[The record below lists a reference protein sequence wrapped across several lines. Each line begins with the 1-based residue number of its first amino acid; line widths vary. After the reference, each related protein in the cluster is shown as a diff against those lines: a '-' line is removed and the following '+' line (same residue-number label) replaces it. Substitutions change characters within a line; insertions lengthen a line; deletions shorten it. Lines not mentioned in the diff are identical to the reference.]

1 MEIRLL
7 QPSQYETAQML
18 MLSVFD
24 ACVAPDYAPEG
35 VAAFHEFIEQETAA
49 LELVGAFV
57 NEVLV
62 GVLATMNARGH
73 ITCFF
78 VRGDHQR
85 QGVGRALWQWLLAHS
100 AQPCITVNAS
110 PGAVSAYAR
119 FGFVATGPEQVA
131 DGMRFTPMVAERSR
145 NDAKTAGV

>member
-62 GVLATMNARGH
+62 GVLATMNARMS
-73 ITCFF
+73 
-78 VRGDHQR
+78 
-85 QGVGRALWQWLLAHS
+85 AHS